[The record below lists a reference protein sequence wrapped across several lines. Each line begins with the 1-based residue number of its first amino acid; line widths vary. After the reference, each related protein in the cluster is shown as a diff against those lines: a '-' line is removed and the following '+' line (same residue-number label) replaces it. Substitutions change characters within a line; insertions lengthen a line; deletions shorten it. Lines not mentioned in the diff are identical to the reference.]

1 MGCCAAKTNGLD
13 DTPLPEMKLEGLD
26 ANARFEFTL
35 PFYRIRLEA
44 FVTKVKAAAGDSKEI
59 TIAKLTEALG
69 SNAAWGDLQN
79 NNSVLVKVL
88 KSEYFKGAEEGSLST
103 DSLIIYAVL
112 HSAADARTRAHVL
125 YDVLQD
131 NNQPFISA
139 NDKDFDPVFDK
150 LVDLATK
157 LVYSHVKLVVPDATP
172 VGADK
177 FEAITSFVNDSFRE
191 KFLDD
196 VFGANSK
203 LQREEWEKVVSTTG
217 KWLFSAKEV
226 RALVEKEI

>member
-1 MGCCAAKTNGLD
+1 MGCCAAKANGLD

-44 FVTKVKAAAGDSKEI
+44 FVSKVKLAAGESKEI
-59 TIAKLTEALG
+59 TLAKLTEALG
-69 SNAAWGDLQN
+69 GNAAWGDLQN

-88 KSEYFKGAEEGSLST
+88 KSSYFKGAEEGTLST
-103 DSLIIYAVL
+103 DSLILYAIL
-112 HSAADARTRAHVL
+112 HSAADLRTRAHVL

-139 NDKDFDPVFDK
+139 SDKDFEPVFDK
-150 LVDLATK
+150 IVDLATK
-157 LVYSHVKLVVPDATP
+157 FVYSHVQLVAPAENP
-172 VGADK
+172 VSADK
-177 FEAITSFVNDSFRE
+177 FDAITTFVNDSFRE

-203 LQREEWEKVVSTTG
+203 LQREEWEKVVSTAG
-217 KWLFSAKEV
+217 KWLLIPKEI
-226 RALVEKEI
+226 RAAVEKEI